1 MAFGLMD
8 TFIYKGKKPNFSRDQ
23 FQTLE
28 EMIGY
33 PEYYL
38 PDTFIATCVED
49 GNAYLFNR
57 NNSINAASGKWRKL
71 AGGFHTK
78 QVDRLPL
85 GSLDPDDEE
94 AIIPNTLYVVPNALG
109 LAEGKR
115 IEDTFM
121 YIGDKWVQ
129 ITNAI
134 ISRDNISKE
143 FNDELT
149 AIYNAIGE
157 TNDKE
162 LYSIT
167 KRIYDEAAGA
177 AYKQKVDGT
186 VVTIGEAIGAL
197 EQFVEDLDPI
207 TGEEVKAEF
216 EKTTV

>member
-1 MAFGLMD
+1 MSVNVLLNGKIVKLAGAVESDVIDQAVELATKQAVATAAAYAD
-8 TFIYKGKKPNFSRDQ
+8 TIVAQ
-23 FQTLE
+23 
-28 EMIGY
+28 
-33 PEYYL
+33 
-38 PDTFIATCVED
+38 
-49 GNAYLFNR
+49 
-57 NNSINAASGKWRKL
+57 

-94 AIIPNTLYVVPNALG
+94 AIMPNTLYVVPNALG

-167 KRIYDEAAGA
+167 KRIYNEAADA
-177 AYKQKVDGT
+177 AYKQKEDGT
-186 VVTIGEAIGAL
+186 IVTIGEAIGAL

-216 EKTTV
+216 EKTTA

>member
-1 MAFGLMD
+1 
-8 TFIYKGKKPNFSRDQ
+8 
-23 FQTLE
+23 
-28 EMIGY
+28 
-33 PEYYL
+33 
-38 PDTFIATCVED
+38 
-49 GNAYLFNR
+49 
-57 NNSINAASGKWRKL
+57 
-71 AGGFHTK
+71 
-78 QVDRLPL
+78 
-85 GSLDPDDEE
+85 
-94 AIIPNTLYVVPNALG
+94 
-109 LAEGKR
+109 
-115 IEDTFM
+115 M

-167 KRIYDEAAGA
+167 KRIYDEAADA
-177 AYKQKVDGT
+177 AYKQKEDGT
-186 VVTIGEAIGAL
+186 IVTIGEAIGAL

>member
-1 MAFGLMD
+1 MSVNVLLN
-8 TFIYKGKKPNFSRDQ
+8 GKIVKLAGAVESDVIDQ
-23 FQTLE
+23 AVEL
-28 EMIGY
+28 
-33 PEYYL
+33 
-38 PDTFIATCVED
+38 ATKQAV
-49 GNAYLFNR
+49 ATV
-57 NNSINAASGKWRKL
+57 AQ

-78 QVDRLPL
+78 QVDRLPF

-94 AIIPNTLYVVPNALG
+94 DIMPNTLYVVPNALG

-134 ISRDNISKE
+134 ISSDNISKE

-167 KRIYDEAAGA
+167 KRIYDEAADA
-177 AYKQKVDGT
+177 VYKQKEDGT